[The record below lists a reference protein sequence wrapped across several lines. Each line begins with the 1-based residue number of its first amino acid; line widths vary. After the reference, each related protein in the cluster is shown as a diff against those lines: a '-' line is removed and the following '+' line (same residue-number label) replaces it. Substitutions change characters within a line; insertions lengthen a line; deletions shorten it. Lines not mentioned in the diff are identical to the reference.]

1 MNKEGNRTI
10 LSDEEARQQIITD
23 LTHNFLVE
31 ASAGSGKTSSLVGRM
46 VALVRSGRYPIEQ
59 IVAITFTRKAAI
71 EMKERFQE
79 KIESAFLQCKSSRKK
94 QILGKALSDIEQCYI
109 GTIHSFCAR
118 LLREFPIEAGLDP
131 AFKEMDEIDNVL
143 YMEKAW
149 ENYLSNLK
157 LSDSEIL
164 KDIESS
170 GIEIKDLKGCYKQV
184 SLYPDTTISPQYNAN
199 PNLDKTWKELVF
211 FCENADEYIPKPE
224 TEKGYDKIQEAIQQV
239 LRLKD
244 YSAFIEKDYNKISL
258 LENFDRTFS
267 NSGYI
272 TLNRW
277 QSKEIARYYKE
288 KVLPELRDKYVQPTL
303 KEWREYCHYHVFQ
316 FIKPAVENYHKFREK
331 YSLLN
336 FQDLLTKVASLLKEH
351 PHIRTY
357 FQQKYR
363 TLLVDEFQDTDPIQ
377 AEIIFYLTGSDINEK
392 HWQKL
397 IPRSGSLFIVGDP
410 QQSIY
415 HFRRADIAVYNQVKS
430 LIRNSKG
437 KIIQLNSNFRSLKS
451 IGEYLNPVFNKL
463 FSVQEGE
470 FQASYSPMNAVREDE
485 EGFLSGVRQ
494 LVITKDRLKDKTIE
508 NDAQAIAKVIKHW
521 INQKKK
527 IIRKEEELAYSKT
540 PAIDYSDFMI
550 LVRYKKG
557 MDIYARALNDFD
569 IPVTVSG
576 AASIKQS
583 QGIREL
589 LKLLRL
595 LRETENQV
603 LLIAVL
609 RGIFYGFSDEELYQF
624 KESGGTFDIFSEIP
638 DRLQQDLKERFAA
651 AFEQLRSYYCWSR
664 QLLPVH
670 VLEKIAN
677 CSGLQLAACMETEAI
692 IRDNEFYFLLE
703 YLRKLEMGR
712 FYTFAGMVEEIER
725 LWGSEVE
732 EEFDLKV
739 ESNTVRIMNLH
750 KAKGLEAP
758 IVFLAI
764 PFNNSKHEPD
774 CHIQRQS
781 QTSKG
786 YFIVKKTSE
795 YGNGK
800 TIAQPPKWEDYCK
813 TEELYLQSEETRLL
827 YVAATRAKNL
837 LVISSFGRQEAQ
849 NKNIPWKPL
858 LKDITDDMILAIPDM
873 SKKKEK
879 YIKPDYLVKEHEN
892 RRLEIIK
899 KYQGLLVADYI
910 EKTPSEIK
918 STPLQRT
925 SSILRIDVGGTDWGK
940 AVHEVLEYLLN
951 LQPSED
957 VLLSFIVYV
966 LENNNLPL
974 YRKDEL
980 LGLIQYFRESE
991 LYTRIIKS
999 KKILTEVPFNFK
1011 VTAEESFY
1019 NRLIND
1025 TADTRANESSPI
1037 LLNGIIDLVFY
1048 EEGGWVIVD
1057 YKTDCPKYEKDYE
1070 YLKEKYQ
1077 PQIDV
1082 YAYVWGK
1089 LSGGKVK
1096 DKFIYFTSRQSA
1108 EGC

>member
-1 MNKEGNRTI
+1 LNKEHNRTI
-10 LSDEEARQQIITD
+10 LSDEESRREILTD

-46 VALVRSGRYPIEQ
+46 VALVQSGKYSIEQ

-79 KIESAFLQCKSSRKK
+79 KIESVFQQSGDSREK
-94 QILGKALSDIEQCYI
+94 QLLGKALSEIEQCFI

-157 LSDSEIL
+157 VSDSEIL
-164 KDIESS
+164 KNLESS

-184 SLYPDTTISPQYNAN
+184 CLYPDITINAQYNTN
-199 PNLDKTWKELVF
+199 PNLDKAWKELVS
-211 FCENADEYIPKPE
+211 FCKNADEYIPETE

-244 YSAFIEKDYNKISL
+244 YSAFIEKDYNRISL
-258 LENFDRTFS
+258 LENFDKNFS

-277 QSKEIARYYKE
+277 QSKEIAKHYKE
-288 KVLPELRDKYVQPTL
+288 KVLPELRDKYIQPAL
-303 KEWREYCHYHVFQ
+303 REWREYCHYHVFR
-316 FIKPAVENYHKFREK
+316 FISPAVENYHKFREK
-331 YSLLN
+331 YSMLN
-336 FQDLLTKVASLLKEH
+336 FQDLLLKVVALLKEY
-351 PHIRTY
+351 PHIRAY

-377 AEIIFYLTGSDINEK
+377 AEIIFYLTGRDINEK
-392 HWQKL
+392 YWQKL
-397 IPRSGSLFIVGDP
+397 VPRQGSLFIVGDP

-430 LIRNSKG
+430 LIINSKG

-451 IGEYLNPVFNKL
+451 IGEYLNPVFHDL
-463 FSVQEGE
+463 FSAQEGE
-470 FQASYSPMNAVREDE
+470 FQASYSPMNAIRDDE

-494 LVITKDRLKDKTIE
+494 LIITKDRLKENIIE
-508 NDAQAIAKVIKHW
+508 NDARAIAKVIKYW

-527 IIRKEEELAYSKT
+527 IARKKEELAFGKT
-540 PAIDYSDFMI
+540 PAIDYSDLMI

-557 MDIYARALNDFD
+557 MDIYARVLHDFD

-595 LRETENQV
+595 LRDTENQV

-624 KESGGTFDIFSEIP
+624 KESGGDFDIFSEIP
-638 DRLQQDLKERFAA
+638 DTLQQNLKERFITV
-651 AFEQLRSYYCWSR
+651 FKQLRCYYCWSR

-670 VLEKIAN
+670 ALKKIVN
-677 CSGLQLAACMETEAI
+677 CSGLQLVASMETETVI
-692 IRDNEFYFLLE
+692 QDNELYFLLE
-703 YLRKLEMGR
+703 YLRKLEMDR
-712 FYTFAGMVEEIER
+712 FFTFAGMVEEIER
-725 LWGSEVE
+725 LWESDVE
-732 EEFDLKV
+732 EEFDLKA

-758 IVFLAI
+758 IIFLAI
-764 PFNNSKHEPD
+764 PFNNRKHEPD

-781 QTSKG
+781 QIPKG
-786 YFIVKKTSE
+786 YFMVKKTSD

-800 TIAQPPKWEDYCK
+800 TIAQPPKWEDYCE
-813 TEELYLQSEETRLL
+813 TEEVYLQSEETRLI
-827 YVAATRAKNL
+827 YVAATRAKNM
-837 LVISSFGRQEAQ
+837 LVISSLGKQEVQ

-858 LKDITDDMILAIPDM
+858 LKNITDDMILPIPEI
-873 SKKKEK
+873 SEKKEQNLK
-879 YIKPDYLVKEHEN
+879 LDYPVKEYKKQMMK
-892 RRLEIIK
+892 IIN
-899 KYQGLLVADYI
+899 KYRGLLVADYI
-910 EKTPSEIK
+910 ERTPSELK
-918 STPLQRT
+918 NASLQQLGT
-925 SSILRIDVGGTDWGK
+925 IPIIDKGGTDWGK
-940 AVHEVLEYLLN
+940 AVHEVLEYLLSMR
-951 LQPSED
+951 PSDEI
-957 VLLSFIVYV
+957 LLSFIVYA
-966 LENNNLPL
+966 LEKNNLPL
-974 YRKDEL
+974 YRKEEL
-980 LGLIQYFRESE
+980 FELIQKFGNSE
-991 LYTRIIKS
+991 LYSRIIKS
-999 KKILTEVPFNFK
+999 EKILTEVPFNFK
-1011 VTAEESFY
+1011 ITAEEPLY
-1019 NRLIND
+1019 KQLITNNTD
-1025 TADTRANESSPI
+1025 IRTNELSPI

-1048 EEGGWVIVD
+1048 EEGGWIIVD
-1057 YKTDCPKYEKDYE
+1057 YKTDCPEYEKDFE
-1070 YLKEKYQ
+1070 YLKNKYQ

-1082 YAYVWGK
+1082 YEYVWEK
-1089 LSGGKVK
+1089 LSREKVNN
-1096 DKFIYFTSRQSA
+1096 KFIYFISRQSA
-1108 EGC
+1108 IEC